1 MEFEEAEMIFVCR
14 KLYADE
20 IKPEKFIAT
29 ENDARWYPEKDYHT
43 MYIAEITKVLVKE
56 A

>member
-1 MEFEEAEMIFVCR
+1 MIFVCR

-29 ENDARWYPEKDYHT
+29 ENDARLYPENDYHT
-43 MYIAEITKVLVKE
+43 MYIAEITIVLVKE